1 MTKHYTSE
9 KTNYFAY
16 WTLLGVLAFVRALA
30 LGRLGK
36 ARAIMLALT
45 HAYSGRYD
53 NVSAYPE
60 LRAQE
65 QADSALIERSGLRS
79 WPRRAL
85 ADRRPQAPAAASF
98 FPTHSGQ

>member
-36 ARAIMLALT
+36 ARAIMLALM
-45 HAYSGRYD
+45 HAYSGRYG

-60 LRAQE
+60 LRAQPACLKVRPHSLMPPPPNSGGTARTRYS
-65 QADSALIERSGLRS
+65 QSA
-79 WPRRAL
+79 WP
-85 ADRRPQAPAAASF
+85 
-98 FPTHSGQ
+98 GQ